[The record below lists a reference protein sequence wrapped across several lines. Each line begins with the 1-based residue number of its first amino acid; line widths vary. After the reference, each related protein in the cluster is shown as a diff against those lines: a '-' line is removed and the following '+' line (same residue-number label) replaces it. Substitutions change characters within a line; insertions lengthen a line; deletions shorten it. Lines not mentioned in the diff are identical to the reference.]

1 MHREELS
8 KEAQLDLVDKAIVGD
23 GQALEELLRS
33 TSGLVFNLALRF
45 LGTVHD
51 AEDAS
56 QEIAVKIMT
65 RLSTFRKESAFSTW
79 VYRIAVN
86 HLKDCRTHQFANA
99 PFSFEMYGADI
110 VDERAKDVPD
120 LSEGV
125 DRGMLAREL
134 KLSCTNVMLQCLDAD
149 SRCAYVLGTMFK
161 VDSSTAADVLGIT
174 PEAYRQRLSR
184 ARKTVAEFLGA
195 YCQHGGAETCS
206 CERRVNFAIAT
217 HRLAPHNLEY
227 LELTEEE
234 RAQDAFVDAMD
245 EMDGYA
251 SLFDRLPSYRPTPRA
266 KELLEACMG
275 TASFDAVVNGLPCLT
290 SSCWISWPTCART
303 IPSTGCTP
311 TRSGRR
317 RRRTRFWSS
326 CRAA

>member
-1 MHREELS
+1 MQS
-8 KEAQLDLVDKAIVGD
+8 GTPDQPTFDLVDKAIAGD
-23 GQALEELLRS
+23 SQALDELLAS
-33 TSGLVFNLALRF
+33 TSGLAFNLALRF

-51 AEDAS
+51 AEDAT
-56 QEIAVKIMT
+56 QEIAVEIMT

-86 HLKDCRTHQFANA
+86 HLKDCRTHQFAHA

-110 VDERAKDVPD
+110 VDERAHDVPD

-149 SRCAYVLGTMFK
+149 SR
-161 VDSSTAADVLGIT
+161 TAVDVLGIT

-195 YCQHGGAETCS
+195 YCQHGGSETCS
-206 CERRVNFAIAT
+206 CARRVDFAIAT

-245 EMDGYA
+245 ELDGYA
-251 SLFDRLPSYRPTPRA
+251 SLFDQLPAYRPTPRA
-266 KELLEACMG
+266 KQLLEACMG
-275 TASFDAVVNGLPCLT
+275 TASFAAVTNAGE
-290 SSCWISWPTCART
+290 
-303 IPSTGCTP
+303 G
-311 TRSGRR
+311 
-317 RRRTRFWSS
+317 
-326 CRAA
+326 AAHV

>member
-8 KEAQLDLVDKAIVGD
+8 KEAQLDLVDKAIAGD

-184 ARKTVAEFLGA
+184 IRKKVGDFLKE
-195 YCQHGGAETCS
+195 YCGEYGGGTCH
-206 CERRVNFAIAT
+206 CTDRVNYAVQN
-217 HRLAPHNLEY
+217 HRINPAHLDFTAAVPKEMR
-227 LELTEEE
+227 EVKEAMEEI
-234 RAQDAFVDAMD
+234 
-245 EMDGYA
+245 DGISHEFSFCKTYQSPE
-251 SLFDRLPSYRPTPRA
+251 SLKKFIEDFL
-266 KELLEACMG
+266 KG
-275 TASFDAVVNGLPCLT
+275 TSFSVVGN
-290 SSCWISWPTCART
+290 A
-303 IPSTGCTP
+303 
-311 TRSGRR
+311 
-317 RRRTRFWSS
+317 
-326 CRAA
+326 

>member
-1 MHREELS
+1 M
-8 KEAQLDLVDKAIVGD
+8 
-23 GQALEELLRS
+23 EELLRS

-275 TASFDAVVNGLPCLT
+275 TASFDAVVNAGKEA
-290 SSCWISWPTCART
+290 SHA
-303 IPSTGCTP
+303 
-311 TRSGRR
+311 
-317 RRRTRFWSS
+317 
-326 CRAA
+326 

>member
-8 KEAQLDLVDKAIVGD
+8 KEVQLDLVDKAIVGD

-56 QEIAVKIMT
+56 QEIAVKIMA

-79 VYRIAVN
+79 VYRIAAN

-184 ARKTVAEFLGA
+184 ARKTVAEF
-195 YCQHGGAETCS
+195 
-206 CERRVNFAIAT
+206 
-217 HRLAPHNLEY
+217 
-227 LELTEEE
+227 
-234 RAQDAFVDAMD
+234 
-245 EMDGYA
+245 
-251 SLFDRLPSYRPTPRA
+251 
-266 KELLEACMG
+266 
-275 TASFDAVVNGLPCLT
+275 
-290 SSCWISWPTCART
+290 WART
-303 IPSTGCTP
+303 VSTAA
-311 TRSGRR
+311 RR
-317 RRRTRFWSS
+317 RA
-326 CRAA
+326 RASGA

>member
-1 MHREELS
+1 M
-8 KEAQLDLVDKAIVGD
+8 
-23 GQALEELLRS
+23 
-33 TSGLVFNLALRF
+33 
-45 LGTVHD
+45 
-51 AEDAS
+51 
-56 QEIAVKIMT
+56 
-65 RLSTFRKESAFSTW
+65 
-79 VYRIAVN
+79 
-86 HLKDCRTHQFANA
+86 
-99 PFSFEMYGADI
+99 
-110 VDERAKDVPD
+110 
-120 LSEGV
+120 
-125 DRGMLAREL
+125 
-134 KLSCTNVMLQCLDAD
+134 
-149 SRCAYVLGTMFK
+149 VLGTMFK

-275 TASFDAVVNGLPCLT
+275 TASFDAVVNAGKEA
-290 SSCWISWPTCART
+290 SHA
-303 IPSTGCTP
+303 
-311 TRSGRR
+311 
-317 RRRTRFWSS
+317 
-326 CRAA
+326 

>member
-184 ARKTVAEFLGA
+184 RIGW
-195 YCQHGGAETCS
+195 
-206 CERRVNFAIAT
+206 
-217 HRLAPHNLEY
+217 
-227 LELTEEE
+227 
-234 RAQDAFVDAMD
+234 
-245 EMDGYA
+245 
-251 SLFDRLPSYRPTPRA
+251 PR
-266 KELLEACMG
+266 
-275 TASFDAVVNGLPCLT
+275 TTWST
-290 SSCWISWPTCART
+290 SSSPRRSARRT
-303 IPSTGCTP
+303 PSSTPWTRWTATPACSTGFPPTAPRRAPRSCWKRAWAPPASTP
-311 TRSGRR
+311 
-317 RRRTRFWSS
+317 W
-326 CRAA
+326 